1 VSPTINVTKTCV
13 TNLDGNKVSLVNTSS
28 GMKAHVC
35 FSIEVTNTGNVQLND
50 LFVADPKIAPDVG
63 GTAVNLVPA
72 GTNLGPAGSSTDSK
86 LLGDTN
92 HNGVID
98 DGEGLCFDATA
109 PDSNVTNP
117 ELAEFGNRVDVAAVP
132 ALGNA
137 TPQTSFAT
145 ASCPLC
151 GGHE

>member
-1 VSPTINVTKTCV
+1 
-13 TNLDGNKVSLVNTSS
+13 
-28 GMKAHVC
+28 M
-35 FSIEVTNTGNVQLND
+35 
-50 LFVADPKIAPDVG
+50 
-63 GTAVNLVPA
+63 
-72 GTNLGPAGSSTDSK
+72 
-86 LLGDTN
+86 
-92 HNGVID
+92 ID